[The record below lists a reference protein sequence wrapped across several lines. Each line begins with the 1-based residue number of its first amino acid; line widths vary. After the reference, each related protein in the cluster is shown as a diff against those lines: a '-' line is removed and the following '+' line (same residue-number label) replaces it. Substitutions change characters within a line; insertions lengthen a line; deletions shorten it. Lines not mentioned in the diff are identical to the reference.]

1 MNHRL
6 PSWMYTAV
14 FLASLPQAY
23 CLAVFKP
30 MSGSVGREIRYRKYR
45 IPVYR
50 NQNIG
55 KYRYIARFWR
65 VFKKAN

>member
-1 MNHRL
+1 
-6 PSWMYTAV
+6 
-14 FLASLPQAY
+14 
-23 CLAVFKP
+23 

-55 KYRYIARFWR
+55 KYTGISPAFG
-65 VFKKAN
+65 VFLRKQIELRNADKNKF